1 MISDQSMI
9 WPMFAHVVLVFV
21 LYVLL
26 SRRRVAAVKGGR
38 ATVSQFRQN
47 LSEPEDSLFVHNNLK
62 NQFELPIF
70 FHVACIAIYIVN
82 ADNIGTVLLAWL
94 FVISR
99 YVHSYIHISTNRMPI
114 ADQPSSWA
122 LVPADH
128 VDLARHLDD
137 LWIWTRTHPW
147 MVRHL
152 TTDAHTRWS

>member
-38 ATVSQFRQN
+38 ATVAQFRQN

-99 YVHSYIHISTNRMPI
+99 YVHSYIHISTNHI
-114 ADQPSSWA
+114 AHRRPAFIVGFGA
-122 LVPADH
+122 L
-128 VDLARHLDD
+128 LIM
-137 LWIWTRTHPW
+137 WIWLAIW
-147 MVRHL
+147 MVL
-152 TTDAHTRWS
+152 T